1 MDKVELRSNL
11 HTFIDQIENI
21 ELLKEYYWEMKRLI
35 NTKKARIWDALTEIQ
50 KKEILLSYE
59 ESENDNNLIDHE
71 EVIKKYKK
79 WL

>member
-21 ELLKEYYWEMKRLI
+21 ELLKDYYWEMKRLI
-35 NTKKARIWDALTEIQ
+35 KTRKARIWDALTESQ

-59 ESENDNNLIDHE
+59 ESENDDNLIDHE
-71 EVIKKYKK
+71 EVVKKYNK

>member
-21 ELLKEYYWEMKRLI
+21 ELLRDYYLEMKRLI
-35 NTKKARIWDALTEIQ
+35 KTRKARIWDTLTESQ
-50 KKEILLSYE
+50 KKEILLSWE
-59 ESENDNNLIDHE
+59 ESENDNNLINHE
-71 EVIKKYKK
+71 EVMKKFNK

>member
-21 ELLKEYYWEMKRLI
+21 ELLKDYYWEMKKFIKTR
-35 NTKKARIWDALTEIQ
+35 KARIWDALTEIQ
-50 KKEILLSYE
+50 KKEILLSYD

-71 EVIKKYKK
+71 EVVKKYKK